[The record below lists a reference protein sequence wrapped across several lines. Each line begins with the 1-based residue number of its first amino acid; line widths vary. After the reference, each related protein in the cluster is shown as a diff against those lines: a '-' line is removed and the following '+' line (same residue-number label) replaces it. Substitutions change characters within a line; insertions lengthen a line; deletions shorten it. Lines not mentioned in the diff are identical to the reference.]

1 MNAAIYDAM
10 RRVYGGAAAR
20 EPQNYAGYSDHR
32 PDITLSLEGS
42 LTAYDVKV
50 FDPIGSQPADAG
62 ERGAYLAFGNTIER
76 CRDVVLGRRG
86 RGARGDGAYRRRTG
100 VGYVAPVAGDYARA
114 QASGVTVVP
123 LLVETFGGF
132 GPGLVDALRKMAAWR
147 QSRLESAEYDEA
159 TWATRTF
166 MPFVCQRISVAI
178 QLAMAQQIAEAMRM
192 SVAADPR
199 AAP

>member
-1 MNAAIYDAM
+1 M
-10 RRVYGGAAAR
+10 
-20 EPQNYAGYSDHR
+20 
-32 PDITLSLEGS
+32 
-42 LTAYDVKV
+42 
-50 FDPIGSQPADAG
+50 
-62 ERGAYLAFGNTIER
+62 
-76 CRDVVLGRRG
+76 VLGRRG